1 MSKKKM
7 RAFAGAMAVVLLS
20 YRLSGCAANDA
31 EDNPQAQQEL
41 NADEQSRNEAEG
53 SIGETVQY
61 GQVMAM
67 NGSTAT
73 VVVGTLANANDGSG
87 SQAFNAGQDEITF
100 DEGDVSIVDESGAE
114 LEGRTLS
121 ADDVI
126 VMRGTGSGTDFK
138 PTTIEILDVAGAE
151 RMPTML
157 AFPRASSSVDD
168 APQADIALWRTSA
181 RPCPR
186 RVRAYNVQM
195 PARGLRV
202 AGVRIQ
208 GASKEHDMQLLK
220 VSTDKLLLVAGIV
233 WLIAGANIVNIGL
246 SAFLDET
253 GWLFWVLI
261 GGTLLIFVLF
271 HIFVFT
277 KMVGKHA
284 SRIRGYEEDK
294 THLFKFFDK
303 KGYIMMAI
311 MMGGGIALRASGV
324 VPEWFIAFFYTGW
337 ALRWRLRASASY
349 CVTQKLEACVSGDAR
364 HVHQTS

>member
-7 RAFAGAMAVVLLS
+7 RAFAGAMAVVLAFVPF
-20 YRLSGCAANDA
+20 LSGCAANDA

-138 PTTIEILDVAGAE
+138 PTTIEILDVAGA
-151 RMPTML
+151 
-157 AFPRASSSVDD
+157 FPRASSSASMPRRRPISRYGERRPAL
-168 APQADIALWRTSA
+168 APVEFEPIMFR
-181 RPCPR
+181 CPR
-186 RVRAYNVQM
+186 A
-195 PARGLRV
+195 
-202 AGVRIQ
+202 
-208 GASKEHDMQLLK
+208 
-220 VSTDKLLLVAGIV
+220 
-233 WLIAGANIVNIGL
+233 
-246 SAFLDET
+246 
-253 GWLFWVLI
+253 
-261 GGTLLIFVLF
+261 
-271 HIFVFT
+271 
-277 KMVGKHA
+277 
-284 SRIRGYEEDK
+284 
-294 THLFKFFDK
+294 
-303 KGYIMMAI
+303 
-311 MMGGGIALRASGV
+311 
-324 VPEWFIAFFYTGW
+324 
-337 ALRWRLRASASY
+337 ASASRAFGY
-349 CVTQKLEACVSGDAR
+349 KAHRRSMACSC
-364 HVHQTS
+364 

>member
-7 RAFAGAMAVVLLS
+7 RAFAGAMAVVLAFVPF
-20 YRLSGCAANDA
+20 LSGCAANDA

-138 PTTIEILDVAGAE
+138 PTPSRSLTLQARE

-157 AFPRASSSVDD
+157 AFPRASSSASTPRRRPISRYGERRPAL
-168 APQADIALWRTSA
+168 APVEFEPIMFR
-181 RPCPR
+181 CPR
-186 RVRAYNVQM
+186 A
-195 PARGLRV
+195 
-202 AGVRIQ
+202 
-208 GASKEHDMQLLK
+208 
-220 VSTDKLLLVAGIV
+220 
-233 WLIAGANIVNIGL
+233 
-246 SAFLDET
+246 
-253 GWLFWVLI
+253 
-261 GGTLLIFVLF
+261 
-271 HIFVFT
+271 
-277 KMVGKHA
+277 
-284 SRIRGYEEDK
+284 
-294 THLFKFFDK
+294 
-303 KGYIMMAI
+303 
-311 MMGGGIALRASGV
+311 
-324 VPEWFIAFFYTGW
+324 
-337 ALRWRLRASASY
+337 ASASRAFGY
-349 CVTQKLEACVSGDAR
+349 KAHRRSMTCSC
-364 HVHQTS
+364 